1 MGIACSM
8 FYGVQFTCS
17 SEFINLLI
25 TRRFQLG
32 LTTGN
37 TNRTTPYVNLYLKTI
52 REKLHAQTPYHIILG
67 NLHKTG
73 YLCGRIPHNG
83 VSIIVH

>member
-25 TRRFQLG
+25 TRRFQLV

-37 TNRTTPYVNLYLKTI
+37 TNRTTPNVNLYLKTI
-52 REKLHAQTPYHIILG
+52 REKPHTKNLHHIILG